1 MNTQPNP
8 NLSLYNAVRQVPQ
21 NAIKPIESGR
31 LKGKSDINPMWRI
44 KTLTEQFGP
53 CGIGWWY
60 EITNQRLEPHGS
72 FGEVA
77 AFVDIRLYYKMGD
90 QTSQPIPGIGGSTFI
105 AAEKTG
111 LHMDDEAFKK
121 ALTDAISVAAKA
133 IGVGADVYFSKDAT
147 KYSAYED
154 APEAPAAPPAPKP
167 LSMEDALAYILRD
180 TPYAGTTIKELYKT
194 HMRDVEIVYN
204 TTTDQTAKYAIR
216 VVQDEIAKKKAAAPA
231 PAAPEPAPTVTF
243 DQL

>member
-8 NLSLYNAVRQVPQ
+8 NLSIYNAVRQVPQ
-21 NAIKPIESGR
+21 NAIKPIKGGR
-31 LKGKSDINPMWRI
+31 LKGMSDINPMWRI

-60 EITNQRLEPHGS
+60 EIADQRLAPHES
-72 FGEVA
+72 SGEVA
-77 AFVDIRLYYKMGD
+77 AFVDIRLYYKIGD
-90 QTSQPIPGIGGSTFI
+90 QISHPIPGIGGATFI
-105 AAEKTG
+105 ASENTG

-133 IGVGADVYFSKDAT
+133 LGVGADVYFEKDST
-147 KYSAYED
+147 KYGAYED
-154 APEAPAAPPAPKP
+154 TPNAPAAPPAPKP
-167 LSMEDALAYILRD
+167 FSMEDALAFTLRD
-180 TPYAGTTIKELYKT
+180 TPYAGTTIKDLYKA

-204 TTTDQTAKYAIR
+204 TTTDQAAKYAIR